1 MKIPLQLLEL
11 VSTSQAAVQHE
22 ATWLIPPAGLLR
34 AHSIAAADELRRHVQ
49 DNPTDILSA
58 KEQQAKAVTWMD
70 SILSLIPGR
79 KQAYSNEPS
88 DEAIRRTHDYLRC
101 EPTPM
106 STICRESALRKG
118 LEMTIFKPALA
129 LCQHTSWIFCP
140 VGVPA

>member
-1 MKIPLQLLEL
+1 
-11 VSTSQAAVQHE
+11 
-22 ATWLIPPAGLLR
+22 LLR
-34 AHSIAAADELRRHVQ
+34 AHSIAAADEHRRHVQ

-101 EPTPM
+101 EPTPSM
-106 STICRESALRKG
+106 SAICRESALKKG
-118 LEMTIFKPALA
+118 LEMTILKPALA
-129 LCQHTSWIFCP
+129 LCQQASWCCP
-140 VGVPA
+140 VGLPA